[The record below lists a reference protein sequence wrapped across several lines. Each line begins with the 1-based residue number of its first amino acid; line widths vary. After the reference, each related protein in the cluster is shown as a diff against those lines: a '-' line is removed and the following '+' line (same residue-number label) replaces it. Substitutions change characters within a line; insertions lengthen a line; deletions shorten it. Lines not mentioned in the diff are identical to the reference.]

1 MLRFEDVDDIDDT
14 VFADMGGDDP
24 VELDEML
31 GEAWMKHF
39 EKKTKA
45 KKAKVPGKKNLDEL
59 LKAKNKEGKV
69 FGKVGIA
76 ESLIAK
82 KVKPKKRGVDA
93 LTGEPLAIGKFIRQ
107 FPKMI
112 VLHVEK
118 TEAWALENPGELIV
132 CTVIFCANPA
142 NDLTCPPS

>member
-1 MLRFEDVDDIDDT
+1 MIQ
-14 VFADMGGDDP
+14 

-69 FGKVGIA
+69 FGTVGIA
-76 ESLIAK
+76 QVS
-82 KVKPKKRGVDA
+82 
-93 LTGEPLAIGKFIRQ
+93 
-107 FPKMI
+107 
-112 VLHVEK
+112 VL
-118 TEAWALENPGELIV
+118 L
-132 CTVIFCANPA
+132 CTVTFYANRA
-142 NDLTCPPS
+142 HSLTRSP